1 MADIFQPSPVAGGVG
16 DLVGALFGRGK
27 IRQAA
32 QDKALA
38 NADDYARA
46 KLLADEFNT
55 RQTLGDVLTAAQG
68 PTDPQA
74 LAALVR
80 SGNAGNYQQ
89 ITAGSQNLADLVL
102 QSDAVKM
109 AQDPNADVAML
120 NRVLAARTGNP
131 LSANEAVAPSLG
143 QAMVDK
149 ERALIGLQN
158 ARATAAQA
166 QAGRYGTAAQL
177 DAARADLAARTNPN
191 LRVGKKGSEL
201 MGPSLGQQL
210 VPVPGGYAE
219 PGAMVAPEAQRDF
232 EQSAGRPMTGE
243 EMATIASGGT
253 VTIPPP
259 QQGFTQ
265 AEAMQALQ
273 DARKAVA
280 SGRITKAEAQARLR
294 KAGLVKTAE
303 RL

>member
-89 ITAGSQNLADLVL
+89 ITAGSQNLADLAL

-232 EQSAGRPMTGE
+232 EQSAGRPMTSE
-243 EMATIASGGT
+243 EMSTIASGGT

>member
-89 ITAGSQNLADLVL
+89 ITAGSQNLADLAL